1 MGKKNTKSQKS
12 RPRRNPRALNGRGNP
27 KVTGILPVALENATK
42 ALRGIVHAGKEYIC
56 VMRLHAPVS
65 EEKLRKVCEE
75 FQGPIYQRPPLKSS
89 VKRVVRIRTVYY
101 IDILEISGKDVLMRV
116 GCQAGTYIRKLCH
129 DIGEVLGVGAH
140 MQELRRTRSGPFK
153 EDETLVTLH
162 DLKDAY
168 DTWIEEGDEKPLRKV
183 ILPVEAAVAHLPKIV
198 IRDSAVDAICHGAD
212 LAAPGVLRLE
222 TGIKRNSLV
231 AIMTQKGELVALGE
245 AKMTSKQILEADK
258 GIVAKTVRVI
268 MDRGT
273 YPKMWS
279 S

>member
-1 MGKKNTKSQKS
+1 
-12 RPRRNPRALNGRGNP
+12 
-27 KVTGILPVALENATK
+27 
-42 ALRGIVHAGKEYIC
+42 
-56 VMRLHAPVS
+56 
-65 EEKLRKVCEE
+65 
-75 FQGPIYQRPPLKSS
+75 
-89 VKRVVRIRTVYY
+89 
-101 IDILEISGKDVLMRV
+101 
-116 GCQAGTYIRKLCH
+116 
-129 DIGEVLGVGAH
+129 

>member
-116 GCQAGTYIRKLCH
+116 GCQAGTL
-129 DIGEVLGVGAH
+129 
-140 MQELRRTRSGPFK
+140 
-153 EDETLVTLH
+153 
-162 DLKDAY
+162 
-168 DTWIEEGDEKPLRKV
+168 
-183 ILPVEAAVAHLPKIV
+183 
-198 IRDSAVDAICHGAD
+198 
-212 LAAPGVLRLE
+212 
-222 TGIKRNSLV
+222 SL
-231 AIMTQKGELVALGE
+231 IH
-245 AKMTSKQILEADK
+245 I
-258 GIVAKTVRVI
+258 
-268 MDRGT
+268 
-273 YPKMWS
+273 
-279 S
+279 

>member
-1 MGKKNTKSQKS
+1 
-12 RPRRNPRALNGRGNP
+12 
-27 KVTGILPVALENATK
+27 LPVALENATK